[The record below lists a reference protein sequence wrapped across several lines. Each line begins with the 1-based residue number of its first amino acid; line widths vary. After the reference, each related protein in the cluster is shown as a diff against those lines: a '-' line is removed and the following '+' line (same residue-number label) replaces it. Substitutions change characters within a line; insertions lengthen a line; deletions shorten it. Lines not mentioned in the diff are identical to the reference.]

1 MWPLCET
8 LHFVGLCLLLGVVLT
23 VDLRMLGVGKT
34 LSFAALYQLLPLG
47 MLGFTINLVTGMIF
61 FVATPDQYT
70 GFLFFLKMVLVALGA
85 VNVLYFMLFDEPA
98 GRRGG

>member
-1 MWPLCET
+1 MSGAPRGCGRLCET

-23 VDLRMLGVGKT
+23 VDLRMLGVGKS

-61 FVATPDQYT
+61 LSPRPISTPDSCSS
-70 GFLFFLKMVLVALGA
+70 
-85 VNVLYFMLFDEPA
+85 
-98 GRRGG
+98 